1 MPRHVSK
8 EFALSNPLR
17 TQLLDV
23 VQQEPGINMS
33 NLSERLAC
41 RPSTVIWHT
50 TKLERAGLLRSERV
64 GNLRV
69 YYVASGGVPLR
80 KQTIATAL
88 LQHDTARRIHDV
100 VQREPGIT
108 LARLTTQL
116 VENASVLRWHVR
128 RLVAGGV
135 LCLDNGKG
143 RAFEYYPSAHAGA
156 PCQHTA

>member
-1 MPRHVSK
+1 MTRHVSK

-23 VQQEPGINMS
+23 VQSEPGINMS
-33 NLSERLAC
+33 TLSDRLRC

-69 YYVASGGVPLR
+69 YYVAAGGIPLR
-80 KQTIATAL
+80 KQTITTTL
-88 LQHDTARRIHDV
+88 LQHETARRIHEV

-108 LARLTTQL
+108 LSRLTAQL
-116 VENASVLRWHVR
+116 VENTSVLRWHVR

-135 LCLDNGKG
+135 LCLDSGKG
-143 RAFEYYPSAHAGA
+143 RAFEYYPSTHAGS